1 MTPYRHLLGNDGER
15 LRMQSKL
22 EGIEGAQRPALA
34 RLAQLSL
41 FAPLRRQMRVALVR
55 SHCDIVT
62 GTSDVERGYFASGV
76 PQLGHR
82 R

>member
-1 MTPYRHLLGNDGER
+1 
-15 LRMQSKL
+15 
-22 EGIEGAQRPALA
+22 
-34 RLAQLSL
+34 
-41 FAPLRRQMRVALVR
+41 MRVALVR